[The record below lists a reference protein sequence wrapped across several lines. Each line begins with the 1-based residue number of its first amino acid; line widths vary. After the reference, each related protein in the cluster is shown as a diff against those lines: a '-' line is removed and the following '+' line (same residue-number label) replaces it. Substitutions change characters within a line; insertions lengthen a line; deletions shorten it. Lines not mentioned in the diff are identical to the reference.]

1 MPQIVHGESGWL
13 VTFPHVGIPH
23 SDEWLAGLLL
33 RCDEMNHRESGT
45 TWRYLLRATKHPGFG
60 PGSPLIVVPESLL
73 EYLAQRLTISRE
85 RLLATT
91 YACELARLYTLTPP
105 HTGHLLGPRRG
116 VTIPSMLEKSVG
128 NRANA
133 TVVGFH
139 ICPICIR
146 QARLLRRTA
155 ILPHLKYCPT
165 HQIAFHTHCSCGCPL
180 ILFCQSKLP
189 FRCFRCGLDW
199 AQLPHLRPSPDEAQ
213 VEGELWTLYEL
224 FLEQGTPELK
234 TSALS
239 LIRHYL
245 KTHHPLALKLM
256 SGRTLLG
263 LTTDLNQLSLGYVI
277 DLLVSM
283 GISPKEISSKRTM

>member
-1 MPQIVHGESGWL
+1 MPQIWHGESAWL
-13 VTFPHVGIPH
+13 VTFPHVGTPH

-45 TWRYLLRATKHPGFG
+45 TWRYLLRTTKHPGFG
-60 PGSPLIVVPESLL
+60 PGSPLIVVPEAIL
-73 EYLAQRLTISRE
+73 ESLAQRLTISRE

-91 YACELARLYTLTPP
+91 YARELARLYTLTPP
-105 HTGHLLGPRRG
+105 HPGHLLGPRRG
-116 VTIPSMLEKSVG
+116 VTIPSILEKSVG

-139 ICPICIR
+139 ICPICIK
-146 QARLLRRTA
+146 QGRLLRRTA

-165 HQIAFHTHCSCGCPL
+165 HQVAFHTHCSCGCPL
-180 ILFCQSKLP
+180 LLFCRGKLP
-189 FRCFRCGLDW
+189 FHCFSCGLDW
-199 AQLPHLRPSPDEAQ
+199 AQLPHLRPSPDEARL
-213 VEGELWTLYEL
+213 ESDLWALYEL

-263 LTTDLNQLSLGYVI
+263 LTTDLTQLSLGYVI